1 MERNFDNISGNVAD
15 KPCML
20 KMYVRHKSKLLL
32 KRLVK
37 KWKKNSRD
45 FHYERYRMGFL
56 MFEDTMLPYDNEN
69 DPELWIRDM
78 FNWYKSDMVKKHF
91 KRHYDDWKKHVI
103 NKYDF
108 DSDWSYDFDSDW
120 SYDTDDEN
128 DYEL

>member
-45 FHYERYRMGFL
+45 FHYQKYRMGFL
-56 MFEDTMLPYDNEN
+56 RHFDNDINGSSEW
-69 DPELWIRDM
+69 DLW
-78 FNWYKSDMVKKHF
+78 FKALFLWYKSDMVKKHF
-91 KRHYDDWKKHVI
+91 KDYYDCWKGHVI
-103 NKYDF
+103 DK
-108 DSDWSYDFDSDW
+108 YDFDSDW